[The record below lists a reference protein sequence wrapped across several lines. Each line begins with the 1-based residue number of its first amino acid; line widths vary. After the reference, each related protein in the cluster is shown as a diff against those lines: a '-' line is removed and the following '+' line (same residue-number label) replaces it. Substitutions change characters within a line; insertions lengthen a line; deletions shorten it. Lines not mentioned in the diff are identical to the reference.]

1 MVFAIDTSREQR
13 QAARFHIRGVP
24 TLLVFQ
30 GGQLVDQLVG
40 AAPQEEI
47 ERLIGRVL

>member
-1 MVFAIDTSREQR
+1 MFKIDTSSQLR
-13 QAARFHIRGVP
+13 QAGRFNIRGVP
-24 TLLVFQ
+24 TLLFFK
-30 GGQLVDQLVG
+30 GGELIDQMVG